1 MIGRSVSFFS
11 LFRNKAPQRGD
22 VFVPFLSAAAA
33 RAKKSGCAAA
43 GFWNL

>member
-1 MIGRSVSFFS
+1 MIGRSVCFFS

-33 RAKKSGCAAA
+33 RAKKIRLRRSRI
-43 GFWNL
+43 LES